1 MVSVTERAKEVLSE
15 ILIASGAGQ
24 GEGLRLMPRPDGIFV
39 LTLDAELPGDQV
51 VEYEGLKVLLIG
63 IEYLRILD
71 GKTIDCEGS
80 EGEAILLV
88 R

>member
-24 GEGLRLMPRPDGIFV
+24 DEGLRLMPRPDGIFV

-63 IEYLRILD
+63 IEYLRMLD
-71 GKTIDCEGS
+71 GKTIDCQGS
-80 EGEAILLV
+80 EDEAILLV
-88 R
+88 Q